1 MKTQYNS
8 FYKSKKLISD
18 QFGVLN
24 HISKLPRLNFDPKL
38 ISYGIW
44 PCNTSALNGEKFEG
58 RSSGCHFNMLQ
69 AFMGTVGETV
79 ERYCPVFY
87 RKEDMQNCCFKE
99 LEVNAVHPFEYAL
112 FHDKQYSKGRFP
124 LKKFDEN
131 TKLLWDKCIDI
142 TNGKETW
149 APSAC
154 IYLPW
159 TIEDKWITVGTST
172 GLAAHTNWHKALL
185 TALYEIIERD
195 SFSLTWWQ
203 KIKAPKL
210 IIDNNIKEFI
220 LNNYPANYEWHFFD
234 ITYDLEI
241 PTIYGIC
248 FGESEY
254 GKFVAVGTATRETY
268 SDALKKVILEIGQA
282 VAYFRYL
289 LGEKKDWIPSDNYN
303 ELLNFEDHSVF
314 YIKRPDLWDIFKIWT
329 DLPETKKIDF
339 NETSNSSPLTVI
351 NKITSVLK
359 NKGYNVLVKDLTTPD
374 VNQAGLYCLRVI
386 VPQLLQLGGA
396 FPFYFLGGER
406 MFSVPKQLGYETN
419 NFENLNR
426 YPHPFP

>member
-1 MKTQYNS
+1 METVYNS
-8 FYKSKKLISD
+8 FFKSKKLISD
-18 QFGVLN
+18 QFGILN
-24 HISKLPRLNFDPKL
+24 HISKLPRLNYDPRL
-38 ISYGIW
+38 VSYGIW
-44 PCNTSALNGEKFEG
+44 PCNTSALDGEKFEG
-58 RSSGCHFNMLQ
+58 RSSGCHFDMFH
-69 AFMGTVGETV
+69 AYMGTVGETV

-87 RKEDMQNCCFKE
+87 KKDKMIESSFRDLK
-99 LEVNAVHPFEYAL
+99 VNAIKPSEYAL
-112 FHDKQYSKGRFP
+112 FHENQYKKNQFP
-124 LKKFDEN
+124 LKRFDESIN
-131 TKLLWDKCIDI
+131 LLWDKCIDI

-149 APSAC
+149 VPSAC

-159 TIEDKWITVGTST
+159 TIENKWITVGTST

-203 KIKAPKL
+203 KIKAPKI
-210 IIDNNIKEFI
+210 IIDKDIDEFI
-220 LNNYPANYEWHFFD
+220 SNKYPANYEWHFFD

-268 SDALKKVILEIGQA
+268 ADALKKVILEIGQA

-289 LGEKKDWIPSDNYN
+289 LSMKKDWQPSNNYN
-303 ELLNFEDHSVF
+303 EILNFEDHSIF
-314 YIKRPDLWDIFKIWT
+314 YIKRPDLWDIFKTWT
-329 DLPETKKIDF
+329 ELAPTRKINF
-339 NETSNSSPLTVI
+339 KETSNTTTLTVI
-351 NKITSVLK
+351 NKITSILK
-359 NKGYNVLVKDLTTPD
+359 NKSYNVLVKDLTTPD
-374 VNQAGLYCLRVI
+374 VNDAGLYCIRVI

-396 FPFYFLGGER
+396 YPFYFLGGER
-406 MFSVPKQLGYETN
+406 MYSVPKQFGYQVN
-419 NFENLNR
+419 SFENLNI